1 MRLPTYRPGEDAE
14 AGETLV
20 EVVVAAA
27 LMGIVVVAIITG
39 IGMIFSGYR
48 LHRQLTN
55 GNTVLVSAV
64 ERMKAVS
71 HSQVDCSVSHTDA
84 GRKATYQTAASSVVP
99 AGWAATVAIGY
110 ERLNG
115 STFDY
120 QGTTCDPTMPTQK
133 VTVTLAIPNSSVTPS
148 VSFVKGDN

>member
-1 MRLPTYRPGEDAE
+1 MNLPTHARGERSE

-27 LMGIVVVAIITG
+27 LMAIVVVAIITG
-39 IGMIFSGYR
+39 IGMVFSGYR
-48 LHRQLTN
+48 LHRQLTD

-71 HSQVDCSVSHTDA
+71 HSQVDCSGSHTDA
-84 GRKATYQTAASSVVP
+84 GRKATYQSAAAPVLPS
-99 AGWAATVAIGY
+99 GWTATVAIGY

-120 QGTTCDPTMPTQK
+120 SGTTCDSTMPTQQ
-133 VTVTLAIPNSSVTPS
+133 VTVTLTIPNSAVAPS